1 MMSTFTLPKY
11 FDNKTE
17 EKVSIYTGVGPFT
30 EKDEKIYHAYYQW
43 VPLFLFFQCICF
55 YASHALWKFWEG
67 GKFKKLIASLE
78 IVRKNENKGA
88 AGKEDSKTRPCL
100 ILLIEQLEK
109 FELTEIEEVKGVLA
123 QIDLPIL
130 YLDYQIRLVKTA
142 LFYIQLARSALADRL
157 LSVTKLTTSELPENK
172 MAEISSALR
181 VLGKIDSLLSDWI
194 ENVEGNPF
202 PPQHNNLVF
211 AGVVKIILES
221 MTGTPFEDMV
231 ADICALPLEERIPA
245 MERYLCNGK
254 PINLR
259 QVVKYFKGKTI
270 GHTVVKYLLDAFSDI
285 DTTALMKYIEEK
297 PKCNCAKGAKCT
309 SKEGIDEKLNYTKDE
324 VMKFYN
330 LSLFRRLYKDQRFK
344 TIGYSMVKYLGK
356 PLCYIDTT
364 ALMKYIAEKLKCNCA
379 NGAKC
384 TNDEGIDEKLN
395 FTEDEDMKFYNLS
408 LFRPLYKD
416 QRFKTIGYTVALILW
431 IVLGD
436 EKGADIL
443 LHIFPTMTKCTF
455 QKYGP
460 SGTMENVD
468 ALCVLPVNVINEKI
482 FFVLWFW
489 FILLACWSIADLGFQ
504 TYLMFKPSYRPRY
517 CWMMS
522 TFTLPKYF
530 HTPTNET
537 IYPGVGPFTGK
548 DEKMYHAYYQW
559 VPLFL
564 FFQCACFYAPQA
576 LWKCMEG
583 GRFKKLVESLF
594 KKKKDNDDDGDD
606 DEDAGEKGGKTGASC
621 PPKCMCKD
629 NDKKGGEKPLPFG
642 LCQRSKQPDAIVL
655 ADLVEFLVKNVTN
668 EDFKPMVQ
676 HLSNLPRK
684 YRVPEMRSYLVER
697 KPLNMKQVVECFQ
710 GKLLKPNIVKYLV
723 ERVSYLD
730 TGEFIEWIE
739 NGPEEISPLDM
750 LKYLLTQAPE
760 EHSATKSKSVLV
772 NHYNEHRCQDMNHY
786 ICEIA
791 SFVNLIVQ
799 IMLTNLFLDYQFFSY
814 GFKALT
820 LLCGESKER
829 TDILSIIFPTMT
841 KCTFH
846 KYGPSGTIETLDS
859 LCVLGVNIINEKI
872 FLFLWV
878 WFFLLA
884 VCSLGNIIYQTY
896 LMFKP
901 DYEP

>member
-1 MMSTFTLPKY
+1 MPPPLTLWNKDNAETKALFDTWSKSKTFRHPQATKDVFWLNYRVTSFVLALFVILSSMYGFYDSTDSAIQCYHDKGLKLPK
-11 FDNKTE
+11 
-17 EKVSIYTGVGPFT
+17 
-30 EKDEKIYHAYYQW
+30 
-43 VPLFLFFQCICF
+43 
-55 YASHALWKFWEG
+55 
-67 GKFKKLIASLE
+67 KL
-78 IVRKNENKGA
+78 
-88 AGKEDSKTRPCL
+88 
-100 ILLIEQLEK
+100 
-109 FELTEIEEVKGVLA
+109 
-123 QIDLPIL
+123 
-130 YLDYQIRLVKTA
+130 
-142 LFYIQLARSALADRL
+142 
-157 LSVTKLTTSELPENK
+157 
-172 MAEISSALR
+172 
-181 VLGKIDSLLSDWI
+181 
-194 ENVEGNPF
+194 
-202 PPQHNNLVF
+202 
-211 AGVVKIILES
+211 
-221 MTGTPFEDMV
+221 
-231 ADICALPLEERIPA
+231 
-245 MERYLCNGK
+245 
-254 PINLR
+254 
-259 QVVKYFKGKTI
+259 
-270 GHTVVKYLLDAFSDI
+270 
-285 DTTALMKYIEEK
+285 
-297 PKCNCAKGAKCT
+297 
-309 SKEGIDEKLNYTKDE
+309 LN
-324 VMKFYN
+324 
-330 LSLFRRLYKDQRFK
+330 
-344 TIGYSMVKYLGK
+344 
-356 PLCYIDTT
+356 
-364 ALMKYIAEKLKCNCA
+364 
-379 NGAKC
+379 
-384 TNDEGIDEKLN
+384 
-395 FTEDEDMKFYNLS
+395 
-408 LFRPLYKD
+408 
-416 QRFKTIGYTVALILW
+416 
-431 IVLGD
+431 
-436 EKGADIL
+436 
-443 LHIFPTMTKCTF
+443 
-455 QKYGP
+455 
-460 SGTMENVD
+460 
-468 ALCVLPVNVINEKI
+468 
-482 FFVLWFW
+482 
-489 FILLACWSIADLGFQ
+489 
-504 TYLMFKPSYRPRY
+504 RY

-901 DYEP
+901 DYEPRFLQWIKRKGSTEIETIEYRILMGQLIYHLNFSDWLILYLYTQSITRSTEWKSVCYLLSLAKILFPKEDRLDNMECWRWSKPSVRQPGFLSFCSTPSDPVKHKYA